1 MLSEILMAGI
11 LAIIITL
18 LVIFYLIRL
27 DNSRT
32 ERERIRSDKYRI
44 QNGIARPSYSSEG
57 DEGDWV
63 QKIISGVVASNP
75 ELVAQL
81 AEKFLS
87 KKE

>member
-32 ERERIRSDKYRI
+32 ERERIRSERYLAKDGYVRS
-44 QNGIARPSYSSEG
+44 SYSTEG

-63 QKIISGVVASNP
+63 QRIISGVVASNP

-81 AEKFLS
+81 AEKFL

>member
-32 ERERIRSDKYRI
+32 ERERIRSERYLQK
-44 QNGIARPSYSSEG
+44 QGVQSYSNENE
-57 DEGDWV
+57 DGDWI